1 MRYDLPLH
9 LLTRA
14 PRTSMNNK
22 KGSDLWANPLTP
34 WLVLLLLSLVW
45 GSSFI
50 LIKKSL
56 LAFPP
61 NEVGALRVGISF
73 LAILPLLI
81 IRLKVQQWNLL
92 PIFLIVGLTGNFIP
106 ALLFAY
112 AEVKIDSGIAGVLNS
127 LTPLF
132 TLIIAWLFFGRQFQW
147 KEAIG
152 IIFGFVGAACL
163 ILFATGQINLEHLSY
178 GLLIVIATLCYGVSV
193 NIVNAKLSGVKPLD
207 ITILSFFTVG
217 IPAWIY
223 LLTSTDLIVH
233 ATQHPESKTSLLS
246 ICFLALVGTVISTII
261 FYRLVQKTDAIFGSL
276 VAYLIPIVALGWAVI
291 DGEVLLVT
299 HFIGFGM
306 ILFGI
311 YLVKHKKAPGKQ
323 N

>member
-1 MRYDLPLH
+1 
-9 LLTRA
+9 
-14 PRTSMNNK
+14 MNKNSK
-22 KGSDLWANPLTP
+22 DIWSNPLTP
-34 WLVLLLLSLVW
+34 WAVLLLLSLVW

-56 LAFPP
+56 IAFPP
-61 NEVGALRVGISF
+61 NEVGALRIGISM
-73 LAILPLLI
+73 LAVIPLLLVRI
-81 IRLKVQQWNLL
+81 KGQQWNLL
-92 PIFLIVGLTGNFIP
+92 PIFLIVGLTGNLIP

-132 TLIIAWLFFGRQFQW
+132 TLIIAWLFFSRKFKW

-152 IIFGFVGAACL
+152 VIFGFVGAAFL
-163 ILFATGQINLEHLSY
+163 ILFASGQIDLQHLTY
-178 GLLIVIATLCYGVSV
+178 GLLIVIATLCYGISV
-193 NIVNAKLSGVKPLD
+193 NVVNAKLNNVSPMD

-223 LLTSTDLIVH
+223 LLGFTQVIEN
-233 ATQHPESKTSLLS
+233 ATQHPESLTSLS
-246 ICFLALVGTVISTII
+246 AICFLALVGTVISTII
-261 FYRLVQKTDAIFGSL
+261 FYKLVQKTDAIFGSL

-291 DGEVLLVT
+291 DGEILLIT
-299 HFIGFGM
+299 HFLGFGL

-311 YLVKHKKAPGKQ
+311 YLVKRK
-323 N
+323 